1 MVPFSSKT
9 TARVRLVRSRG
20 TRRPPFP
27 RENVTQKRE
36 RADGEREGEKRK
48 EKSYIFRKRDA
59 FGAIRIAR
67 VPLLFVDAVGTL
79 VPTNAEDR
87 NANAMLFDACVC
99 VCLSL
104 YVVVRILLFSR
115 QW

>member
-1 MVPFSSKT
+1 MSPK
-9 TARVRLVRSRG
+9 
-20 TRRPPFP
+20 
-27 RENVTQKRE
+27 KE

-87 NANAMLFDACVC
+87 NANAMLFDARARVC
-99 VCLSL
+99 V
-104 YVVVRILLFSR
+104 
-115 QW
+115 

>member
-1 MVPFSSKT
+1 MSPKKE
-9 TARVRLVRSRG
+9 RESR
-20 TRRPPFP
+20 R
-27 RENVTQKRE
+27 RE
-36 RADGEREGEKRK
+36 REKRK